1 MREIF
6 KTFLN
11 DVKDLADVSET
22 MKIFIFN
29 NKHLIEEDNYDVL
42 IEKLEEEMGMY
53 E

>member
-1 MREIF
+1 MKKIF